1 MDQIFNL
8 IRIQERLASDEA
20 VEDTIDGITIRRLY
34 IGTVFDLVPSGKI
47 YTPYAHSNVTEEEAE
62 LDQDWYEEAEAE
74 LEGVGAYL
82 ENGEGDPCDLFV
94 VQEVD

>member
-1 MDQIFNL
+1 MQVFNL
-8 IRIQERLASDEA
+8 DRIKERLASDEA
-20 VEDTIDGITIRRLY
+20 VEETVEGTTVRRLF
-34 IGTVFDLVPSGKI
+34 IGSVFDLLPSGKV

-74 LEGVGAYL
+74 LQKIDACL

-94 VQEVD
+94 VQVVG